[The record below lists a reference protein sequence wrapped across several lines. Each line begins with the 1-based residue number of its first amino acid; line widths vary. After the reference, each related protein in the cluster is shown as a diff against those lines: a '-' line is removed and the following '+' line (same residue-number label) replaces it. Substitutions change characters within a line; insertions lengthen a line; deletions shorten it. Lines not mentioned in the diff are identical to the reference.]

1 MNALLVCPEYADA
14 LWTYKHARRFLGKK
28 ASSPPLGLL
37 TVASMLPIDW
47 EKRFIDLN
55 VNQPANADL
64 EWADIV
70 LIGAML
76 AQQASA
82 LRVIEDA
89 HRMGKRILAGGPLF
103 CPELIEQGLFTHVD
117 HIMVGEAEGLI
128 PQFLEDLSTNR
139 TRPVYRQ
146 DGYPDIHLVP
156 TPMWSLADLRDYAMV
171 NLQFVR
177 GCPFDCEF
185 CYGHVL
191 NGHIQ
196 RAKSRKQIVAELDAL
211 YESGWRSSIFVCDDN
226 LAGNRQLARTHLL
239 PTLIEWMQAHDYPFA
254 FTGAASVNL
263 ANDPEIMDMLVSA
276 GFESVTLGLES
287 PHAESLAE
295 VHKKQNL
302 NLDLLN
308 VVHTIQS
315 HGLEV
320 QTGMILGFDHDPP
333 EIFQM
338 HVDFIQQSGIAN
350 TLMSLLFAF
359 PNTVLYDRL
368 KKENRLIDYEIGNC
382 VHGAINFQPFM
393 PYDTLIAGYKY
404 VLQSLYSPEGFY
416 ERLETFLN
424 HYHAVPRRFHLQLA
438 QLITVIRAVYLLGI
452 KDGWRDRFW
461 VLLLKAGRKGWGVV
475 VAYLRQVIMGYFV
488 RQDIAE
494 YAPAPDLGL

>member
-1 MNALLVCPEYADA
+1 MNALLICPEYADA

-28 ASSPPLGLL
+28 ASSPPIGLL
-37 TVASMLPIDW
+37 TVASMLPTEW
-47 EKRFIDLN
+47 EKRFVDLN
-55 VNQPANADL
+55 VNQLANADL
-64 EWADIV
+64 EWADLV

-82 LRVIEDA
+82 LRVIEEA
-89 HRMGKRILAGGPLF
+89 HRMGKRLLAGGPLF
-103 CPELIEQGLFTHVD
+103 CPELIEQGLFPHVD
-117 HIMVGEAEGLI
+117 HIIVGEAEGLI
-128 PQFLEDLSTNR
+128 PKFLNDLSADCAH
-139 TRPVYRQ
+139 PVYRQ

-156 TPMWSLADLRDYAMV
+156 TPMWSLVDLRDYAMV

-196 RAKSRKQIVAELDAL
+196 RAKSKQQIASELDAL
-211 YESGWRSSIFVCDDN
+211 YASGWRSSIFVCDDN
-226 LAGNRQLARTHLL
+226 LVGNRQLARTHLL
-239 PTLIEWMQAHDYPFA
+239 PTLIEWMRAHDYPFI

-263 ANDPEIMDMLVSA
+263 AKDPEIMDMLVSA

-287 PHAESLAE
+287 PHDESLAE
-295 VHKKQNL
+295 VHKQQNIHI
-302 NLDLLN
+302 DFLN

-338 HVDFIQQSGIAN
+338 HIDFIQQSGIAN

-359 PNTVLYDRL
+359 PNTALYDRL

-382 VHGAINFQPFM
+382 VHGAINFQPVM
-393 PYDTLIAGYKY
+393 PYNTLIAGYKY

-416 ERLETFLN
+416 DRLETFLN

-438 QLITVIRAVYLLGI
+438 QLITLIRAIYLLGI
-452 KDGWRDRFW
+452 KDKWRNRFW
-461 VLLLKAGRKGWGVV
+461 VLLLKAGRKGWGAI

-494 YAPAPDLGL
+494 YTPAPDLGL